1 MAGLNLEAGEV
12 QKLLGAASGDAALVF
27 LHLRAHGG
35 FDADRAARD
44 LRMSPQRLES
54 AVQSLKQLGLFPEPT
69 PRVLPPAE
77 GPGYTESDVARKLRG
92 DDGFGLLVG
101 EAQRRMGRVLSTA
114 DLKVLLSL
122 YDYLGMP
129 LEVISILITFCIQRA
144 AARGDSRRPSMR
156 AIEQEG
162 YRWADRGIDTVEAAA
177 AYMQQQLDR
186 QSAIGRV
193 KQVLQIHDRKL
204 TASEQ
209 DYVSAWLDMGFTEE
223 TIEMA
228 YDRTCL
234 NTGSMKWPYCNSILK
249 SWASQG
255 LLTAEQI
262 RQGDQKGPRTGQ
274 TPKAGQGRAAA
285 NGTPGQYERDAVAR
299 LQKQRGNGG
308 V

>member
-1 MAGLNLEAGEV
+1 MAGVTLESGEV

-35 FDADRAARD
+35 FDAERAARD
-44 LRMSPQRLES
+44 LRMSRQRLEL
-54 AVQSLKQLGLFPEPT
+54 AVQSLRQLGLFPEQAQ
-69 PRVLPPAE
+69 RVLPPAE
-77 GPGYTESDVARKLRG
+77 GPSYTEQDVAQKLRG

-101 EAQRRMGRVLSTA
+101 EAQRRMGRILSTA
-114 DLKVLLSL
+114 DLKILLSL

-129 LEVISILITFCIQRA
+129 LEVIGVLITFCIQRA
-144 AARGDSRRPSMR
+144 SVRGDSRRPSMR

-162 YRWADRGIDTVEAAA
+162 YRWADQGIDTVEAAA
-177 AYMQQQLDR
+177 AYMQQQLER
-186 QSAIGRV
+186 QSAMGRV
-193 KQVLQIHDRKL
+193 QRILQIHDRKL

-209 DYVSAWLDMGFTEE
+209 NYVRSWLDMGFSEDA
-223 TIEMA
+223 IAMA

-262 RQGDQKGPRTGQ
+262 RQGDQKAPRQ
-274 TPKAGQGRAAA
+274 SQQQGRAAA
-285 NGTPGQYERDAVAR
+285 NGAPGQYEREAVAR
-299 LQKQRGNGG
+299 LHKQRGGG
-308 V
+308 SGR